1 VPEMNRG
8 QVLREVQRI
17 APGAI
22 GYNKTNGEV
31 IAPLEILQAMQRELA
46 S

>member
-1 VPEMNRG
+1 MNQG

-17 APGAI
+17 APRAR

-31 IAPLEILQAMQRELA
+31 IKPQEIVEALKEIMR
-46 S
+46 